1 MAKATVSFHT
11 GSKHSLA
18 HNRRLIEG
26 EEHIDYA
33 LSDKNIVFVRN
44 SPQKMYQEL
53 FLEAIQEHNER
64 QTRNDRKVDI
74 LTKDE
79 IDASKIYAHVRKM
92 GGRPREAIIA
102 IGRYDDELDPQ
113 LKTEILKEYW
123 ADWQKRNPNLKVI
136 DAGIHMD
143 EAQPHLHIVYLPVF
157 DNSNGKGLSVGVA
170 FDKALAEQ
178 QGLEYD
184 RTLKKSKYINPYFDR
199 WRSSEVQ
206 KLENLLK
213 AHGIEK
219 IASEG
224 PKRAHMTQK
233 EYQKMMA
240 VQRELEHQVRDL
252 NEQNKILKERIQYYG
267 YEVRDNQVIV
277 EGMRVLRDMAK
288 EQDLEEYAPIITTF
302 TNAYFKARNQQQGVF
317 ESLVAGVESVLP
329 KWNQWKKALID
340 RFYGPQNDEIER

>member
-1 MAKATVSFHT
+1 MSKATVTFHT
-11 GSKHSLA
+11 GSKLSLA
-18 HNRRLIEG
+18 HNRRLIAG
-26 EEHIDYA
+26 EEHINYD
-33 LSDKNIVFVRN
+33 LSPYNFLFVRN
-44 SPQKMYQEL
+44 NPRKMYQEL

-74 LTKDE
+74 LTKGE
-79 IDASKIYAHVRKM
+79 IDANKIYTHVRKM
-92 GGRPREAIIA
+92 GGRPREVIIA

-123 ADWQKRNPNLKVI
+123 ADWQNRNPNLKVI
-136 DAGIHMD
+136 DAGIHVD

-157 DNSNGKGLSVGVA
+157 DNSKGKGLSVGVA

-184 RTLKKSKYINPYFDR
+184 RALKKSKYINPYFEH
-199 WRSSEVQ
+199 WRSSEDQ

-224 PKRAHMTQK
+224 PKRAHMTKK
-233 EYQKMMA
+233 EYQKVMA
-240 VQRELEHQVRDL
+240 VQRELEREVRDL
-252 NEQNKILKERIQYYG
+252 NEQNKILKERIQSYG
-267 YEVRDNQVIV
+267 YEIRDNQVVV

-288 EQDLEEYAPIITTF
+288 ETDLEEYAPIITTF
-302 TNAYFKARNQQQGVF
+302 TNAYFKARNKQLGVF
-317 ESLVAGVESVLP
+317 ESLVAGVEAVLP
-329 KWNQWKKALID
+329 KWDQWKNALID